1 MRMER
6 IRISS
11 DWVFYEIEVHG
22 SNRLKGYLMLVKLIK
37 GADFWVAGVLL
48 SCQLLAALFP
58 YAPASLLFSLL
69 PLT

>member
-1 MRMER
+1 MER

-11 DWVFYEIEVHG
+11 GWVFCEINVHR
-22 SNRLKGYLMLVKLIK
+22 SNGLKGHLMLVKLIK
-37 GADFWVAGVLL
+37 WADFWVAGVLL
-48 SCQLLAALFP
+48 WCQLLAALFP